1 MKSNPTT
8 EQMKNEFRFT
18 LSKLSHEIRNPIAL
32 ISSEFQML
40 SSTHPELSSYEGW
53 ENIMDN
59 LEYVTALLNELSS
72 FNNAQR
78 VTLQSTSLED
88 FLRSIL
94 PSVKATLDYLGI
106 TLRIQVS
113 PGLPSLPIDRIKLR
127 QALLN
132 LLRNAQEAVPCPG
145 GVILVRAFPT
155 ELGACICIE
164 DNGCGIS
171 PEHLKDIFSPFVT
184 FKPSGSGLGL
194 AVARQI
200 AEAHG
205 GSVMVKSKPGKG
217 SSFQLSLGFAQK
229 AG

>member
-1 MKSNPTT
+1 MQANNTA

-18 LSKLSHEIRNPIAL
+18 LSKFSHEIRNPIAL

-40 SSTHPELSSYEGW
+40 ASSHPEVSSFEGW
-53 ENIMDN
+53 EDIMDN

-72 FNNAQR
+72 YNNAQK
-78 VTLQSTSLED
+78 VTLQLTCLTE
-88 FLRSIL
+88 FLRSVL
-94 PSVKATLDYLGI
+94 SSVKPTFDYLGI
-106 TLRIQVS
+106 VLETRFS
-113 PGLPSLPIDRIKLR
+113 RDLPTLPIDRVKLR

-132 LLRNAQEAVPCPG
+132 LLRNAQEAVPSPG
-145 GVILVRAFPT
+145 GRILVRAFPT
-155 ELGACICIE
+155 ATGVRIFVE

-171 PEHLKDIFSPFVT
+171 PERQEDIFSPFVT

-194 AVARQI
+194 AVTRQI

-205 GSVMVKSKPGKG
+205 GSVKVQSKPGKG
-217 SSFQLSLGFAQK
+217 SSFCLSLNQK